1 MLNTLKTNVIMYL
14 CSGLKNRKAAGAD
27 GIPPEALKAVDSV
40 DRSTIWKLMEHYR
53 IPSKFNCIIRN
64 LYDNATCHVIDVT
77 SI

>member
-53 IPSKFNCIIRN
+53 IPSSSIA
-64 LYDNATCHVIDVT
+64 LLETCMTMPHVT
-77 SI
+77 

>member
-1 MLNTLKTNVIMYL
+1 MQWSEKQK
-14 CSGLKNRKAAGAD
+14 SAGVD
-27 GIPPEALKAVDSV
+27 GIPPEALKAVYSV